1 MIPGSGEAYMRF
13 LLGLVVGIVLTLV
26 AVYFLD
32 RNAQDTQKHV
42 VNWDVLGE
50 QVSTLTKDAQ
60 KAWADLTRE
69 ITGPQ

>member
-1 MIPGSGEAYMRF
+1 MRF

-50 QVSTLTKDAQ
+50 QVGTLTKDAQ

>member
-60 KAWADLTRE
+60 KAWADLIRE

>member
-50 QVSTLTKDAQ
+50 QVGTLTKDAQ

>member
-1 MIPGSGEAYMRF
+1 MRF
-13 LLGLVVGIVLTLV
+13 LLGLVAGIVLTLV

-42 VNWDVLGE
+42 INWDVLGE
-50 QVSTLTKDAQ
+50 QAGTLTKDAQ
-60 KAWADLTRE
+60 KAWADFTRE